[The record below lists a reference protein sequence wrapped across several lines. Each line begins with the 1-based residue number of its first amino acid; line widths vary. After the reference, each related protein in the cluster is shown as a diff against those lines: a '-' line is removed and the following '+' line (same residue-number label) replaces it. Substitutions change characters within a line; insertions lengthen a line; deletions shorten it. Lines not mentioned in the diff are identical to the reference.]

1 MRFDHES
8 RGAAPLYAGR
18 HRKGR
23 LAGFGDWRR
32 GYRPRTRA
40 SRDAAAAPLTLPPE
54 RELQVAGWDHGSQA
68 R

>member
-1 MRFDHES
+1 VRFDHES

-23 LAGFGDWRR
+23 LAAFGDWRR
-32 GYRPRTRA
+32 GYRPRTR
-40 SRDAAAAPLTLPPE
+40 SGRDAATAPLSLPPE
-54 RELQVAGWDHGSQA
+54 RELQVAGRHGGGQA